1 MNKPDSL
8 KAHLLAAV
16 PELRNNGDRLV
27 IFIDNGRVRS
37 TSAESLSFEYAYDL
51 QVILTDFAGHP
62 DSVFLPLLGW
72 LLVNQSDLLANLTKV
87 QDGITFEADMLDRS
101 KVDLGIVLPL
111 TERVVVKRREDGR
124 YDVSHPEEPQLTE
137 AIEVDGPMQMLANG
151 ELLAEW
157 TPPTL
162 PRPSCSRR
170 RRSAPG
176 QWLTAS
182 RFWKTG
188 QGRFSAPSSQALV
201 LPSRVRSPAIY
212 GAASRSA

>member
-37 TSAESLSFEYAYDL
+37 TSTESLSFEYAYDL

-157 TPPTL
+157 TPPKPTEAVML
-162 PRPSCSRR
+162 ETPQIRC
-170 RRSAPG
+170 
-176 QWLTAS
+176 
-182 RFWKTG
+182 
-188 QGRFSAPSSQALV
+188 
-201 LPSRVRSPAIY
+201 PAN
-212 GAASRSA
+212 G

>member
-1 MNKPDSL
+1 M
-8 KAHLLAAV
+8 
-16 PELRNNGDRLV
+16 
-27 IFIDNGRVRS
+27 
-37 TSAESLSFEYAYDL
+37 
-51 QVILTDFAGHP
+51 ILTDFAGHP

-151 ELLAEW
+151 ELLTEW
-157 TPPTL
+157 TPPKPTEAVML
-162 PRPSCSRR
+162 ETPQIRRP
-170 RRSAPG
+170 ANG
-176 QWLTAS
+176 
-182 RFWKTG
+182 
-188 QGRFSAPSSQALV
+188 
-201 LPSRVRSPAIY
+201 
-212 GAASRSA
+212 

>member
-111 TERVVVKRREDGR
+111 TERVVVERREDGR

-137 AIEVDGPMQMLANG
+137 AIEVDRPMQMLANG

-157 TPPTL
+157 TPPTPTEAVML
-162 PRPSCSRR
+162 ETPQIRRP
-170 RRSAPG
+170 ANG
-176 QWLTAS
+176 
-182 RFWKTG
+182 
-188 QGRFSAPSSQALV
+188 
-201 LPSRVRSPAIY
+201 
-212 GAASRSA
+212 

>member
-37 TSAESLSFEYAYDL
+37 TSAESLSFEYAYEL

-124 YDVSHPEEPQLTE
+124 YDVSHPEEPLLTE
-137 AIEVDGPMQMLANG
+137 AIEIDGPMQMFANG

-157 TPPTL
+157 TPPKPTEAVML
-162 PRPSCSRR
+162 ETPQIRRP
-170 RRSAPG
+170 ANG
-176 QWLTAS
+176 
-182 RFWKTG
+182 
-188 QGRFSAPSSQALV
+188 
-201 LPSRVRSPAIY
+201 
-212 GAASRSA
+212 